1 MVSQIVT
8 LAGVL
13 IGALTSYFAT
23 TMTERGKHRR
33 ALATRWDE
41 RKLAAYIEFATTVK
55 EAADAARTAREAPE
69 KSDLRREALAEMEQV
84 ERRRSTA
91 FEALVLLAAPSAI
104 EAAKAVNQ
112 VVWEIEIAARA
123 GKTDPTPSNFVPL
136 LNAYHEESRRDLGVP
151 GGSLQVE
158 GAPPKAT

>member
-1 MVSQIVT
+1 MPHWGHR
-8 LAGVL
+8 A
-13 IGALTSYFAT
+13 
-23 TMTERGKHRR
+23 RGGRGSCACKYRIQRTKRVRHRR

-69 KSDLRREALAEMEQV
+69 NSDLRREALAEMEQA

-112 VVWEIEIAARA
+112 VVWKIEIAARA
-123 GKTDPTPSNFVPL
+123 GKNDPTPDNFVPL
-136 LNAYHEESRRDLGVP
+136 LNAYHEASRRDLGVS

-158 GAPPKAT
+158 GAPPKAG